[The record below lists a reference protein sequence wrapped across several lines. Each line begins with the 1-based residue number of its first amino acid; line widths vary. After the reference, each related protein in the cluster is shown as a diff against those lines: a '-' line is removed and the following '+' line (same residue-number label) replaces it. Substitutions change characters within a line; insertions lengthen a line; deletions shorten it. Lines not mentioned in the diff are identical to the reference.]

1 MPTLDIVSGQVRPSS
16 VRGEFVIHE
25 MVVDS
30 AGRLTQLAL
39 DFTAPQGTGPTAAG
53 AVRINSRVPLPQ

>member
-1 MPTLDIVSGQVRPSS
+1 
-16 VRGEFVIHE
+16 
-25 MVVDS
+25 VVDS

-39 DFTAPQGTGPTAAG
+39 DFTAPQGTGPTATG